1 MSKICEHA
9 LNMSQTQTQS
19 SVLRL
24 DCTITTNKE
33 KSKNNDQDS
42 RSLLQNCVNS
52 LASSPP
58 EHSTEAVP
66 FYPTPSG
73 TGTHFPLMQQRQRLL
88 TLLCHVPP
96 TDQSTSFVVVFRERM
111 NLRQCKYLILS

>member
-1 MSKICEHA
+1 MSKICQLA
-9 LNMSQTQTQS
+9 LNMSQTQT

-24 DCTITTNKE
+24 DCTNKE
-33 KSKNNDQDS
+33 KSKSNDQDS

-58 EHSTEAVP
+58 ERSTEAVP
-66 FYPTPSG
+66 FYPTPPG
-73 TGTHFPLMQQRQRLL
+73 TGTHFPLMLQRQRLL

-96 TDQSTSFVVVFRERM
+96 TD
-111 NLRQCKYLILS
+111 